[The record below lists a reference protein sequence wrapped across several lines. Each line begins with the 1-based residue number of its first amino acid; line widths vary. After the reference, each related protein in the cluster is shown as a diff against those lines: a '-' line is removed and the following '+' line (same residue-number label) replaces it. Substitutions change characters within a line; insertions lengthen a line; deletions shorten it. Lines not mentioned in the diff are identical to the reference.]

1 MIQHRSS
8 QNNIKRKKLV
18 KLTNFI
24 SRIKTII
31 KVRKV
36 KNIQKKVTR
45 VYNLSV
51 KNNFKQNTK
60 SIKHKKMKN
69 HKKQVKSN
77 QNNYYPTSKKYPANQ
92 KITKFYNNNQS
103 VKISSCPVLMVHKS

>member
-1 MIQHRSS
+1 MIIVLSNGTKSPNKIKLAIINKSTYIEMNTLDCHLEFKLKVWGMQKRISVMIQHRSS

-36 KNIQKKVTR
+36 KNI
-45 VYNLSV
+45 
-51 KNNFKQNTK
+51 
-60 SIKHKKMKN
+60 
-69 HKKQVKSN
+69 
-77 QNNYYPTSKKYPANQ
+77 
-92 KITKFYNNNQS
+92 
-103 VKISSCPVLMVHKS
+103 

>member
-36 KNIQKKVTR
+36 KNI
-45 VYNLSV
+45 
-51 KNNFKQNTK
+51 
-60 SIKHKKMKN
+60 
-69 HKKQVKSN
+69 
-77 QNNYYPTSKKYPANQ
+77 
-92 KITKFYNNNQS
+92 
-103 VKISSCPVLMVHKS
+103 